1 MEKDKSPIRLGD
13 IIYSIFDGK
22 WIIIGMII
30 VGLLAGVLVS
40 AANYVRGEMSK
51 QYKIEASV
59 LVTSKTQEGTFLSK
73 GDTPSRDDIT
83 LAKELTDQTMY
94 IMKSDRTVLATIERL
109 GMIGVSARSIQNNL
123 TLSQYNDTQIIEISF
138 LWRSRDEGIS
148 ILKALEETTDDT
160 MLNTLMV
167 GNVTSVNEPKA
178 VYIFGGRFDVS
189 TWIYFAL
196 GGFLVGVAVCVIRRM
211 LFPTLIWPETIG
223 EYYGLEVFEDFR
235 LDPQFGAADPFH
247 IEPDDMDTAVA
258 SAAYIILNRMEIND
272 FKSIYFTSSGR
283 KEGRTKLL
291 ADLAVKISETGKKVL
306 LIDCDFSNP
315 SLAPLFGVNAEY
327 DKSLNALY
335 KGETDSS
342 DVIHRLTGTLSLVPY
357 LLEDKADHLN
367 EAMLEV
373 IRSLMGNFDLVMID
387 AAPVGEESEVLRLN
401 DITDACLFVVRYDGP
416 KMLEIDNA
424 LTRLH
429 KSDIPVIGALVNCTK
444 SLRDVLFEVNK
455 KRGLRIGKD
464 GDGTKRKF
472 LRRSKKK
479 KEIVV
484 DKIGE

>member
-22 WIIIGMII
+22 WIIIGMIV

-83 LAKELTDQTMY
+83 LARELTDQTMY

-123 TLSQYNDTQIIEISF
+123 SLSQYNDTQIIEISF
-138 LWRSRDEGIS
+138 LWRSKDEGIN

-167 GNVTSVNEPKA
+167 GNVTSVNEPTA

-235 LDPQFGAADPFH
+235 LDPKFAAADPFH
-247 IEPDDMDTAVA
+247 IEPEDMDTAVA

-315 SLAPLFGVNAEY
+315 TLAPLFGVTPEY
-327 DKSLNALY
+327 DQSLNALY
-335 KGETDSS
+335 KGDCDST

-357 LLEDKADHLN
+357 LLE
-367 EAMLEV
+367 E
-373 IRSLMGNFDLVMID
+373 
-387 AAPVGEESEVLRLN
+387 
-401 DITDACLFVVRYDGP
+401 
-416 KMLEIDNA
+416 
-424 LTRLH
+424 
-429 KSDIPVIGALVNCTK
+429 
-444 SLRDVLFEVNK
+444 
-455 KRGLRIGKD
+455 
-464 GDGTKRKF
+464 
-472 LRRSKKK
+472 
-479 KEIVV
+479 
-484 DKIGE
+484 